1 MRHRAVALGFTSNID
16 VLDSRIL
23 DFARQFLVGS
33 LVITKKTDYR
43 SALISNATDFTLFTT
58 FFLAETIC
66 TLYVRRT

>member
-16 VLDSRIL
+16 VLDPRIL

-33 LVITKKTDYR
+33 LVIIKKTDYR
-43 SALISNATDFTLFTT
+43 SALILNATDFTLFTT
-58 FFLAETIC
+58 FFLAKTIC